1 MKVKL
6 SIVIYIV
13 ICIAIFF
20 SNTAIAGKKR
30 CKPLLDKLHNI
41 QAQQRQGYS
50 AKKGMSLQTRAD
62 KVRDKWWQCE
72 NTSIYSQS
80 KKHKKKLKKKQKAK
94 HTSSISI
101 KASNAVS
108 GNSRKVIKPFA
119 TSQAIVIKSRFKGK
133 KQQAWLNYYQQP
145 KKCQRAKTTK
155 IFAFCVEDK
164 SKQQEAFIRQY
175 QK

>member
-6 SIVIYIV
+6 SII
-13 ICIAIFF
+13 ICIVIFF

-50 AKKGMSLQTRAD
+50 AKKGLSLQNRAD

-72 NTSIYSQS
+72 NASIYSQS
-80 KKHKKKLKKKQKAK
+80 KKHKKKQKKKAK
-94 HTSSISI
+94 HTLSIS
-101 KASNAVS
+101 ANTSNVYN
-108 GNSRKVIKPFA
+108 GNSGKVIKPFA

-145 KKCQRAKTTK
+145 QKCQRAKTTK